1 MSKATKWVDDSKSER
16 SEHFYYIVIQT
27 WLSWLRILFNGSK
40 YDSSGSKYD
49 SNVSKYDSSGLKYDS
64 NGSKCDTNGSKYVS
78 NGSNYDWNMLI
89 ND

>member
-49 SNVSKYDSSGLKYDS
+49 SNVSKYDSSGSKYDS
-64 NGSKCDTNGSKYVS
+64 NAFKHDSNDSKYKTIAPKYYIL
-78 NGSNYDWNMLI
+78 N
-89 ND
+89 